1 VGYFAATINPF
12 FIGGF
17 IMLTF
22 NGIGKI
28 MTKFLENI
36 ETEIKNIHIAHGIDS
51 DAISKQVAD
60 AVTTGITPL
69 QSKVTE
75 LQGQVAE
82 LQKAAQDIVTA
93 INNGDS
99 AGAQTIATAAANFVV
114 TTTPASA
121 TNNTGTGETTEAVT
135 TGETGTTTDGEAGA
149 ETATA

>member
-1 VGYFAATINPF
+1 
-12 FIGGF
+12 
-17 IMLTF
+17 
-22 NGIGKI
+22 

-36 ETEIKNIHIAHGIDS
+36 EAEIKNIHIAHGIDS

-99 AGAQTIATAAANFVV
+99 AGAQIIAAAAANFVASTTASPA
-114 TTTPASA
+114 TTTGA
-121 TNNTGTGETTEAVT
+121 GETTGTAA
-135 TGETGTTTDGEAGA
+135 TGEDSTNSTGVAGA
-149 ETATA
+149 ETAAA

>member
-1 VGYFAATINPF
+1 
-12 FIGGF
+12 
-17 IMLTF
+17 
-22 NGIGKI
+22 

-36 ETEIKNIHIAHGIDS
+36 EAEIKNIHIAHGIDS
-51 DAISKQVAD
+51 DVISKQVAD

-99 AGAQTIATAAANFVV
+99 SGAQTIAIAAANFVANTTPTPA
-114 TTTPASA
+114 TTTGADE
-121 TNNTGTGETTEAVT
+121 TTGTA
-135 TGETGTTTDGEAGA
+135 AA
-149 ETATA
+149 

>member
-1 VGYFAATINPF
+1 
-12 FIGGF
+12 
-17 IMLTF
+17 MLTF

-28 MTKFLENI
+28 MSQFLENI
-36 ETEIKNIHIAHGIDS
+36 EAEIKNIHIAHGIDS

-69 QSKVTE
+69 QNKVTE

-114 TTTPASA
+114 TTTPTPA
-121 TNNTGTGETTEAVT
+121 TTTGTGETTGAAAT
-135 TGETGTTTDGEAGA
+135 AETGTTTDGEAGA
-149 ETATA
+149 GTAAA

>member
-1 VGYFAATINPF
+1 
-12 FIGGF
+12 
-17 IMLTF
+17 MLTL
-22 NGIGKI
+22 NGIGKF

-36 ETEIKNIHIAHGIDS
+36 EAEIKNIHIAHGIDS

-69 QSKVTE
+69 QNKVTE

-82 LQKAAQDIVTA
+82 LQKAAQDIVAA

-99 AGAQTIATAAANFVV
+99 AGAQAIAAAAANFV
-114 TTTPASA
+114 TNSTAATSA
-121 TNNTGTGETTEAVT
+121 TNTTGTGETTGAAA
-135 TGETGTTTDGEAGA
+135 TGEASTTTAGEAGA

>member
-1 VGYFAATINPF
+1 
-12 FIGGF
+12 
-17 IMLTF
+17 MLTF
-22 NGIGKI
+22 NGIGKF

-36 ETEIKNIHIAHGIDS
+36 EAEIKNIHIAHGIDS
-51 DAISKQVAD
+51 DAISKQIAD
-60 AVTTGITPL
+60 AITTGITPL

-114 TTTPASA
+114 TTTPAPA
-121 TNNTGTGETTEAVT
+121 TTTGTDETTGAAAT
-135 TGETGTTTDGEAGA
+135 AETGTTTAGEAGA

>member
-1 VGYFAATINPF
+1 
-12 FIGGF
+12 
-17 IMLTF
+17 
-22 NGIGKI
+22 

-36 ETEIKNIHIAHGIDS
+36 EAEIKNIHIAHGIDS

-69 QSKVTE
+69 QN
-75 LQGQVAE
+75 QVAE

-114 TTTPASA
+114 TTTPTPA
-121 TNNTGTGETTEAVT
+121 TTTGTGETTGAAAT
-135 TGETGTTTDGEAGA
+135 ADTGTTTDGEAGA
-149 ETATA
+149 KTAAA